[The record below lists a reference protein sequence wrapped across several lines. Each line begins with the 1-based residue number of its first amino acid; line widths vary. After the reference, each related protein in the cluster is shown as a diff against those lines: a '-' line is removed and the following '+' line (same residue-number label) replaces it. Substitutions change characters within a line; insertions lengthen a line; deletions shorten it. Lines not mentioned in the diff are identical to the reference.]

1 MLDMTKVLN
10 LQGQLFLL
18 LAAGFFFRKKILD
31 ERFQKGL
38 TDLIIDLLLP
48 CNIIVSFQ
56 VEMNRELLKS
66 SVYIL
71 GISFFNQVICILL
84 GALLFRWCREDDQ
97 PSLKYATLCSNAGF
111 LGMPIAEGLWGAEGT
126 MLASMFLI
134 PQRVFM
140 WTAGVGYYSRDK
152 RNVFVRLITHPCI
165 VAVIIGLII
174 MAFQIRFPAFLD
186 KAIHSFSNCNTG
198 MSMFL
203 IGMIASKI
211 RLRDFLD
218 KEILWFCAVRL
229 ALIPLITFAFSKLI
243 GADPLSA
250 GMSTILVAMPA
261 GGTTAVLAAKY
272 GRNPEFAVGCVATS
286 TLLSLI
292 AIPIW
297 SMFV

>member
-1 MLDMTKVLN
+1 
-10 LQGQLFLL
+10 
-18 LAAGFFFRKKILD
+18 
-31 ERFQKGL
+31 
-38 TDLIIDLLLP
+38 
-48 CNIIVSFQ
+48 
-56 VEMNRELLKS
+56 
-66 SVYIL
+66 
-71 GISFFNQVICILL
+71 
-84 GALLFRWCREDDQ
+84 
-97 PSLKYATLCSNAGF
+97 
-111 LGMPIAEGLWGAEGT
+111 
-126 MLASMFLI
+126 
-134 PQRVFM
+134 
-140 WTAGVGYYSRDK
+140 
-152 RNVFVRLITHPCI
+152 
-165 VAVIIGLII
+165 
-174 MAFQIRFPAFLD
+174 
-186 KAIHSFSNCNTG
+186 NTG

-203 IGMIASKI
+203 IGMIAAKI